1 MAYLT
6 GKTNSEDAEIQQQW
20 GQCQHTIKLN
30 NESGYLTIISIDKTC
45 TMENDSI
52 NPHLGGQL
60 C

>member
-6 GKTNSEDAEIQQQW
+6 VKTNSEDAGMQQQMRS
-20 GQCQHTIKLN
+20 GQHTTKLN

-52 NPHLGGQL
+52 NPYLGG
-60 C
+60 